1 MGSLSLSL
9 IAPIRGVGGGND
21 GSCGEL
27 GDRNVIRVP
36 VSTVGSESDHYVGP
50 GLVVVVYDHGSGGG
64 WVQVGSQWRSALR
77 PVRELDLEWEWLNA

>member
-1 MGSLSLSL
+1 MRVALNPMWSL
-9 IAPIRGVGGGND
+9 D
-21 GSCGEL
+21 Q
-27 GDRNVIRVP
+27 P
-36 VSTVGSESDHYVGP
+36 VHHYVGP